1 MPRLI
6 ERVLIV
12 VAAFAV
18 AIGAIAL
25 LSGGLLA
32 GHDSPGVSGA
42 ASGPGVAFPDQGNA
56 QLKPGQARPRYDS
69 EPPTSGAHLPAA
81 TDRNAAQLTDDQLLQ
96 ALSVGDVVLMYGSR
110 KPPKGLAAVAD
121 GIAPAVFSPP
131 LAATGQA
138 VVLAYRP
145 GTTGVIGLAWAHMVH
160 VRSPTDPTLRSF
172 AQYWLGRGAP
182 RRTGGA
188 LPNS

>member
-6 ERVLIV
+6 ERLLIV
-12 VAAFAV
+12 VASLAI
-18 AIGAIAL
+18 AIGVVAL

-56 QLKPGQARPRYDS
+56 QLKPGQARPAYDS
-69 EPPTSGAHLPAA
+69 EPPTSGPHLPAA
-81 TDRNAAQLTDDQLLQ
+81 TNTNGAQLTDDQLLQ
-96 ALSVGDVVLMYGSR
+96 ALSVGDVVLMYGTR
-110 KPPKGLAAVAD
+110 KPPAGLAAVA
-121 GIAPAVFSPP
+121 GGVAPAPFSPA

-138 VVLAYRP
+138 VVRAYRP

-160 VRSPTDPTLRSF
+160 VRSPTDPALRSF

-182 RRTGGA
+182 RRTGA

>member
-1 MPRLI
+1 MPRLL

-18 AIGAIAL
+18 AIGVIAL

-42 ASGPGVAFPDQGNA
+42 QSGPGVAFPDQGDA
-56 QLKPGQARPRYDS
+56 QLKPGQAHPSYDS

-81 TDRNAAQLTDDQLLQ
+81 ITTNGAQLTDDQLLQ
-96 ALSVGDVVLMYGSR
+96 ALSVGDVVLMYGTR
-110 KPPKGLAAVAD
+110 KPPAGLAAVAD
-121 GIAPAVFSPP
+121 AIAPAAFSPV

-138 VVLAYRP
+138 AVLAYRP

-160 VRSPTDPTLRSF
+160 VRSPTDPTLRAF
-172 AQYWLGRGAP
+172 AQFWLGRGAP
-182 RRTGGA
+182 KRGGA
-188 LPNS
+188 LPSS

>member
-6 ERVLIV
+6 ERLLIV
-12 VAAFAV
+12 VASFAV
-18 AIGAIAL
+18 AIGVVAL

-42 ASGPGVAFPDQGNA
+42 ATGPGVAFPDQGNA
-56 QLKPGQARPRYDS
+56 HLSPGQAPPRYDS
-69 EPPTSGAHLPAA
+69 EPPTSGAHRPAA
-81 TDRNAAQLTDDQLLQ
+81 TDRNGAQLTDDQLLQ
-96 ALSVGDVVLMYGSR
+96 ALSVGDVVLMYGTR
-110 KPPKGLAAVAD
+110 RPPAGLAAVAD
-121 GIAPAVFSPP
+121 GVAPAAFSPA
-131 LAATGQA
+131 LTATGQS

-160 VRSPTDPTLRSF
+160 VRSPTDPALRSF

-182 RRTGGA
+182 QHGGA
-188 LPNS
+188 LPSS

>member
-6 ERVLIV
+6 ERLLIV

-18 AIGAIAL
+18 AIAVIAL

-32 GHDSPGVSGA
+32 GHDTPGVSGA

-56 QLKPGQARPRYDS
+56 QLKPGQKRPDYDS
-69 EPPTSGAHLPAA
+69 EPPTSGAHLPSA
-81 TDRNAAQLTDDQLLQ
+81 TTANGAQLTDDQLLQ
-96 ALSVGDVVLMYGSR
+96 ALSVGDVVFMYGTR
-110 KPPKGLAAVAD
+110 KPPAGLAKVAD
-121 GIAPAVFSPP
+121 GVAPAAFSPA

-160 VRSPTDPTLRSF
+160 VRSATDPTLRSF
-172 AQYWLGRGAP
+172 SQYWLGRGAP
-182 RRTGGA
+182 RRTGA

>member
-6 ERVLIV
+6 ERLLIV
-12 VAAFAV
+12 AASFAV
-18 AIGAIAL
+18 AIGIIAL

-56 QLKPGQARPRYDS
+56 QFKPGQPRPNYDS
-69 EPPTSGAHLPAA
+69 EPPTSGPHLPAV
-81 TDRNAAQLTDDQLLQ
+81 TNTNGAQLTDDQLLQ
-96 ALSVGDVVLMYGSR
+96 ALSVGDVVLMYGTR
-110 KPPKGLAAVAD
+110 KPPTGLSAVAD
-121 GIAPAVFSPP
+121 GIAPAAFSPA

-160 VRSPTDPTLRSF
+160 VRSPTDPALRSF
-172 AQYWLGRGAP
+172 AQYWLGRAAP
-182 RRTGGA
+182 RRTGA
-188 LPNS
+188 LPKS

>member
-12 VAAFAV
+12 VASFAV
-18 AIGAIAL
+18 AIGVIAL

-32 GHDSPGVSGA
+32 GHDTPGVSGA
-42 ASGPGVAFPDQGNA
+42 ASGPGVAFPDQGDA
-56 QLKPGQARPRYDS
+56 HLKPGQARPDYDS

-81 TDRNAAQLTDDQLLQ
+81 IISNGAQLTDDQLLQ
-96 ALSVGDVVLMYGSR
+96 ALSVGDVVLMYGTR
-110 KPPKGLAAVAD
+110 KPPAGLAAVAD
-121 GIAPAVFSPP
+121 AIAPAAFTPA

-138 VVLAYRP
+138 VVLASRRA
-145 GTTGVIGLAWAHMVH
+145 TTGVIGLAWAHMVH
-160 VRSPTDPTLRSF
+160 VRSPADPTLRSF

-182 RRTGGA
+182 RPGA
-188 LPNS
+188 GLPSS

>member
-1 MPRLI
+1 MLRLL

-12 VAAFAV
+12 AAALGVAV
-18 AIGAIAL
+18 AVIAV

-32 GHDSPGVSGA
+32 GRDSPGVSGA
-42 ASGPGVAFPDQGNA
+42 QSGPGVPFPDQGDA
-56 QLKPGQARPRYDS
+56 SLRPGESRPRYDS
-69 EPPTSGAHLPAA
+69 APPTSGPHLPAA
-81 TDRNAAQLTDDQLLQ
+81 VDRDRAQLTDDQLLQ
-96 ALSVGDVVLMYGSR
+96 ALSVGDVVLMYGTR
-110 KPPKGLAAVAD
+110 TPPPGLAETATSVAPEFT
-121 GIAPAVFSPP
+121 PA

-138 VVLAYRP
+138 AVLAYRP
-145 GTTGVIGLAWAHMVH
+145 GTTGVLALAWAHMVH

-182 RRTGGA
+182 HRTRA

>member
-6 ERVLIV
+6 ERLLIV

-18 AIGAIAL
+18 AIGVIAL

-56 QLKPGQARPRYDS
+56 PLKAGQARPAYDS
-69 EPPTSGAHLPAA
+69 EPPTSGPHVPAA
-81 TDRNAAQLTDDQLLQ
+81 TTANNAQLTDDQLLQ
-96 ALSVGDVVLMYGSR
+96 ALSVGDVVFMYGTP
-110 KPPKGLAAVAD
+110 KPPAHLAAVAD
-121 GIAPAVFSPP
+121 GIAPAAFSPA

-138 VVLAYRP
+138 VVLARRP

-172 AQYWLGRGAP
+172 AEYWLGRGAP
-182 RRTGGA
+182 RRTGA
-188 LPNS
+188 LPSS

>member
-6 ERVLIV
+6 ERLLIV
-12 VAAFAV
+12 VASFAV
-18 AIGAIAL
+18 AIGVVAL

-56 QLKPGQARPRYDS
+56 QLKAGQAPPSYDS
-69 EPPTSGAHLPAA
+69 EPPTSGGHRPAV
-81 TDRNAAQLTDDQLLQ
+81 TDRNGAQLTDDQLLQ
-96 ALSVGDVVLMYGSR
+96 ALSVGDVVLMYGTR
-110 KPPKGLAAVAD
+110 RPPAGLAAAAD
-121 GIAPAVFSPP
+121 GVAPAAFSPA
-131 LAATGQA
+131 LAATGQS

-182 RRTGGA
+182 QHGGA
-188 LPNS
+188 LPSS

>member
-6 ERVLIV
+6 ERLLII
-12 VAAFAV
+12 VASFAV
-18 AIGAIAL
+18 AIGVIAL

-56 QLKPGQARPRYDS
+56 HLKPGQAPPRYDS
-69 EPPTSGAHLPAA
+69 EPPTSGPHRPAA
-81 TDRNAAQLTDDQLLQ
+81 TDRNGAQLTDDQLLQ
-96 ALSVGDVVLMYGSR
+96 ALSVGDVVFMYGTPR
-110 KPPKGLAAVAD
+110 PPAGLTAVAD
-121 GIAPAVFSPP
+121 GIAPAAFSPA

-172 AQYWLGRGAP
+172 GQYWLGRGAP
-182 RRTGGA
+182 QRGGA
-188 LPNS
+188 LPSS

>member
-6 ERVLIV
+6 ERLLIV
-12 VAAFAV
+12 VASFAV
-18 AIGAIAL
+18 AIGVIAL

-42 ASGPGVAFPDQGNA
+42 ASGPGVSFPDQGNA
-56 QLKPGQARPRYDS
+56 QLKPGQARPNYDS
-69 EPPTSGAHLPAA
+69 EPPTSGPHLPAA
-81 TDRNAAQLTDDQLLQ
+81 TDTNGAQLTDDQLLQ
-96 ALSVGDVVLMYGSR
+96 ALSVGDVVLYGTR
-110 KPPKGLAAVAD
+110 KPPTGLSAVAD
-121 GIAPAVFSPP
+121 GIAPAAFSPA

-160 VRSPTDPTLRSF
+160 VRSPTDPTLRAF

-182 RRTGGA
+182 RGTGA
-188 LPNS
+188 LPKS

>member
-6 ERVLIV
+6 ERLLIV
-12 VAAFAV
+12 VASFAV
-18 AIGAIAL
+18 AIGVIAL

-42 ASGPGVAFPDQGNA
+42 APGPGVAFPDQGNA
-56 QLKPGQARPRYDS
+56 ELRPGQARPSYDS
-69 EPPTSGAHLPAA
+69 EPPTSGPHLPAVV
-81 TDRNAAQLTDDQLLQ
+81 DRNGAQLTDDQLLE
-96 ALSVGDVVLMYGSR
+96 ALSVGDVVLMYGTP
-110 KPPKGLAAVAD
+110 KPPAGLAAVAD
-121 GIAPAVFSPP
+121 RIAPASFSPA

-160 VRSPTDPTLRSF
+160 VRSPTDPTLRAF
-172 AQYWLGRGAP
+172 AEYWLGRGAP
-182 RRTGGA
+182 RHGGA

>member
-1 MPRLI
+1 MPRLV
-6 ERVLIV
+6 ERLLIV
-12 VAAFAV
+12 VASFAV
-18 AIGAIAL
+18 AVGVVAL

-56 QLKPGQARPRYDS
+56 RLAPGQARPDYDS
-69 EPPTSGAHLPAA
+69 EPPTSGAHLPA
-81 TDRNAAQLTDDQLLQ
+81 TITRNGAQISDDQLLQ
-96 ALSVGDVVLMYGSR
+96 ALSVGDVVMMYGTR
-110 KPPKGLAAVAD
+110 KPPAGLTAVAD
-121 GIAPAVFSPP
+121 GIAPAAFSPP

-160 VRSPTDPTLRSF
+160 VRSPTDPTLSF
-172 AQYWLGRGAP
+172 FAEYWLGRGAP
-182 RRTGGA
+182 RSGEA
-188 LPNS
+188 LPSS

>member
-6 ERVLIV
+6 ERLLIV
-12 VAAFAV
+12 VASFAV
-18 AIGAIAL
+18 AIGVIAL

-56 QLKPGQARPRYDS
+56 HLKPGQAPPRYDS
-69 EPPTSGAHLPAA
+69 EPPTSGPHRPAA
-81 TDRNAAQLTDDQLLQ
+81 TDRNGAQLSDDQLLQ
-96 ALSVGDVVLMYGSR
+96 ALSVGDVVLMYGTPR
-110 KPPKGLAAVAD
+110 PPAGLAAVAD
-121 GIAPAVFSPP
+121 GVAPAPFSPA

-172 AQYWLGRGAP
+172 GQYWLGRGAP
-182 RRTGGA
+182 QRGGA
-188 LPNS
+188 LPSS

>member
-6 ERVLIV
+6 ERALIV
-12 VAAFAV
+12 VASFAV
-18 AIGAIAL
+18 AIGVIAV

-32 GHDSPGVSGA
+32 GRDSPGVSGA
-42 ASGPGVAFPDQGNA
+42 ASGPGVAFPDQGNG
-56 QLKPGQARPRYDS
+56 QLKPGQTRPNYDS
-69 EPPTSGAHLPAA
+69 EPPTSGAHIPAA
-81 TDRNAAQLTDDQLLQ
+81 IGGNGGQITDDQLLQ
-96 ALSVGDVVLMYGSR
+96 ALSVGDVVLMYGTG
-110 KPPKGLAAVAD
+110 KPPSGLAALAD
-121 GIAPAVFSPP
+121 AVAPAAFSPA

-145 GTTGVIGLAWAHMVH
+145 GTTGVFGLAWAHMVH

-182 RRTGGA
+182 RGGGA

>member
-1 MPRLI
+1 
-6 ERVLIV
+6 
-12 VAAFAV
+12 
-18 AIGAIAL
+18 
-25 LSGGLLA
+25 
-32 GHDSPGVSGA
+32 
-42 ASGPGVAFPDQGNA
+42 VAFPDQGNA
-56 QLKPGQARPRYDS
+56 RLTPGQARPDYDS

-81 TDRNAAQLTDDQLLQ
+81 TDRNGAQLSDDQVLQ

-110 KPPKGLAAVAD
+110 KPPTGLAAVAD
-121 GIAPAVFSPP
+121 GIAPAAFSPA

-145 GTTGVIGLAWAHMVH
+145 ATTGVIGMAWAHMVH

-182 RRTGGA
+182 RRSGA
-188 LPNS
+188 LPSN

>member
-6 ERVLIV
+6 ERLLIV
-12 VAAFAV
+12 VASLGV
-18 AIGAIAL
+18 AIGVIAL

-32 GHDSPGVSGA
+32 GHDSPGVSAGA
-42 ASGPGVAFPDQGNA
+42 ESGPGVAFPDQGNGKLA
-56 QLKPGQARPRYDS
+56 SGQKRPTYDS

-81 TDRNAAQLTDDQLLQ
+81 ITANGARLSDDQLLQ
-96 ALSVGDVVLMYGSR
+96 GLSVGDVVLMYGTP
-110 KPPKGLAAVAD
+110 KPPAGLAKEANT
-121 GIAPAVFSPP
+121 IAPAAFSPA

-145 GTTGVIGLAWAHMVH
+145 GTTGIIGLAWAHMIH
-160 VRSPTDPTLRSF
+160 VRSPTDPTLGPF

-182 RRTGGA
+182 QSGGA
-188 LPNS
+188 LPRS

>member
-6 ERVLIV
+6 ERLLIV

-18 AIGAIAL
+18 AIGVIAL

-42 ASGPGVAFPDQGNA
+42 ASGPGVAFPDQGDSH
-56 QLKPGQARPRYDS
+56 LKPGQAHPNYDS
-69 EPPTSGAHLPAA
+69 EPPTSGPHVPAPTTA
-81 TDRNAAQLTDDQLLQ
+81 NGAQLTDDQLLQ
-96 ALSVGDVVLMYGSR
+96 ALSVGDVVFMYGTH
-110 KPPKGLAAVAD
+110 KPPRGLAKVANA
-121 GIAPAVFSPP
+121 IAPAAFSPA

-138 VVLAYRP
+138 AVLAYRP
-145 GTTGVIGLAWAHMVH
+145 GTTGVLGLAWAHMVH
-160 VRSPTDPTLRSF
+160 VRSPSDPTLRSF

-182 RRTGGA
+182 RHGAA
-188 LPNS
+188 LPSS

>member
-6 ERVLIV
+6 ERLLIV

-18 AIGAIAL
+18 AIGVIAL

-42 ASGPGVAFPDQGNA
+42 ASGPGVAFPDQGNDR
-56 QLKPGQARPRYDS
+56 LKPGQARPNYGS
-69 EPPTSGAHLPAA
+69 EPPTSGAHLPSA
-81 TDRNAAQLTDDQLLQ
+81 TTTNGAQLTDDQLLQ
-96 ALSVGDVVLMYGSR
+96 ALSVGDVVLMYGTPR
-110 KPPKGLAAVAD
+110 PPKGLAAVAD
-121 GIAPAVFSPP
+121 RIAPAAFSPA

-160 VRSPTDPTLRSF
+160 VRSPTDPTLSSF
-172 AQYWLGRGAP
+172 AEYWLGRGAP
-182 RRTGGA
+182 RSGQS
-188 LPNS
+188 LPSS

>member
-1 MPRLI
+1 MPRLL
-6 ERVLIV
+6 ERLLIV
-12 VAAFAV
+12 VVSFGV
-18 AIGAIAL
+18 AIGVVAL

-56 QLKPGQARPRYDS
+56 RLKPGQPRPSYDS
-69 EPPTSGAHLPAA
+69 EPPTSGAHLTAA
-81 TDRNAAQLTDDQLLQ
+81 INRNGAQITDDQLLQ
-96 ALSVGDVVLMYGSR
+96 ALSVGDVVLMYGTR
-110 KPPKGLAAVAD
+110 KPPPGLAAVAD
-121 GIAPAVFSPP
+121 GIAPADFSPA

-145 GTTGVIGLAWAHMVH
+145 STTGVIGLAWAHMVH

-182 RRTGGA
+182 AHGGA
-188 LPNS
+188 LPKS